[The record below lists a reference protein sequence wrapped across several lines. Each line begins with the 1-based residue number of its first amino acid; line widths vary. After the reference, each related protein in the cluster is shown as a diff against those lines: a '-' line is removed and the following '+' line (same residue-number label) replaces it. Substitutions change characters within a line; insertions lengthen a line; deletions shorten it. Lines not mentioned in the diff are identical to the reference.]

1 MGISDHTPTKSSR
14 TTQEEVSKL
23 QELMKSGANDAATYL
38 ESLKNKFADYD
49 KSHNSPKDSAT
60 SYFQAAMDRA
70 HASVEM
76 LKNAGENVR
85 ADGNSVSDSVVDS
98 AKRAMDQTG
107 SALDDLGKSAQ
118 SYDQRMR
125 DSINSNVA
133 NAKESGSST
142 MESWK
147 DSIASLVTS
156 TREST
161 FQGFE
166 ALQTHLAAMQTSV
179 AEYASA
185 AADSI
190 SNTAS
195 DASEKL
201 KPADANPSLMERASG
216 AVSSS
221 VDYVT
226 STLQGSK

>member
-98 AKRAMDQTG
+98 AKRAVDQTG

-118 SYDQRMR
+118 SYDQH
-125 DSINSNVA
+125 
-133 NAKESGSST
+133 
-142 MESWK
+142 
-147 DSIASLVTS
+147 SIASLVTS

-201 KPADANPSLMERASG
+201 KPADANPSLMQRASG

-226 STLQGSK
+226 SPLQGSK